1 MVSPS
6 PQAPTEQMPEALVI
20 HRVVEPPQ
28 ARRQR
33 LFTGGALV
41 VVGALAT
48 VLFGLLSKPGFDAA
62 FRLSS
67 RSDLFPVPDVVVPAR
82 PSAIL
87 LGLVIAALGCWQLF
101 RGFSRRGTKWV
112 ALATVVGFV
121 LAFLCWAA
129 TGEPDS
135 KLDLL
140 SLMQQSIFLGTP
152 LLLGAMAGVLCER
165 SGVINIAIEGQM
177 LTGAFL
183 GALAASMAHNLGVG
197 VLAAVFG
204 GGVMG
209 ALLAVFSIRYLV
221 NQIVVGVVLNV
232 LALGLTGF
240 AYDTFMKNDAAKY
253 NEPGFFSQI
262 KLPLLGDIP
271 VLGPLLFQANAIVYA
286 TYVLLIVLQIALF
299 RTRWGLRTRAV
310 GEHPKAADTVGI
322 NVLLVRYR
330 NVILG
335 GMVAGL
341 AGAYL
346 TIGTVGAFGKDIS
359 SGKGFIALAA
369 LIFGR
374 WSPVGALGAALL
386 FGFAEALQTVL
397 SYTATPVPIPSSFLA
412 MLPYL
417 ATLFAVAGVV
427 GRVQAPAADG
437 QPYTKD

>member
-1 MVSPS
+1 MTTPS
-6 PQAPTEQMPEALVI
+6 QAPAEQVPEEALIV
-20 HRVVEPPQ
+20 HRVVEPPS

-33 LFTGGALV
+33 LVTGAVLV
-41 VVGALAT
+41 VVGALVTA
-48 VLFGLLSKPGFDAA
+48 LFGVSSESGFDAA

-67 RSDLFPVPDVVVPAR
+67 RTDLFQVPDLVLPAR
-82 PSAIL
+82 PTAIL
-87 LGLVIAALGCWQLF
+87 LGVVIIALGGWQLV
-101 RGFSRRGTKWV
+101 RGFPKRATKWV
-112 ALATVVGFV
+112 ALAAVFGFV
-121 LAFLCWAA
+121 LSFLCWAA
-129 TGEPDS
+129 TGDPDAR
-135 KLDLL
+135 LDLL
-140 SLMQQSIFLGTP
+140 SLLQQSIFLGTP

-183 GALAASMAHNLGVG
+183 GALVASMAQNLGAG

-204 GGVMG
+204 GGLMG

-240 AYDTFMKNDAAKY
+240 AYDTFMKNQAAKY
-253 NEPGFFSQI
+253 NEPGFFGQI
-262 KLPLLGDIP
+262 KIPLLGDLP
-271 VLGPLLFQANAIVYA
+271 LLGPLLFQANVIVYA
-286 TYVLLIVLQIALF
+286 TYVLLVVLQLALF

-322 NVLLVRYR
+322 NVLFVRYR

-346 TIGTVGAFGKDIS
+346 TIGTVGAFSKDIS

-386 FGFAEALQTVL
+386 FGFADGLQTVL
-397 SYTATPVPIPSSFLA
+397 SYTQTPVPIPSSFLA
-412 MLPYL
+412 MLPYI
-417 ATLFAVAGVV
+417 ATLLAVAGLV